1 MEVRRYCSSDGTD
14 EFGTWLGSLADARAK
29 AAILVRIARVGLGN
43 LGDFKPVGNG
53 VLELR
58 IDHGPGYRLYCARV
72 GQELILLLGGGDK
85 RRQARDIRVAQVRL
99 DDYRARSTP
108 R

>member
-1 MEVRRYCSSDGTD
+1 MEARRYCSSDGAD

-29 AAILVRIARVGLGN
+29 AAVLVRIARVELGN

-58 IDHGPGYRLYCARV
+58 IDHGPGLPRV
-72 GQELILLLGGGDK
+72 LRPGGAGVDPASGR
-85 RRQARDIRVAQVRL
+85 RRQAAPG
-99 DDYRARSTP
+99 A
-108 R
+108 

>member
-29 AAILVRIARVGLGN
+29 AAILVRIARIGLGN

-53 VLELR
+53 VR
-58 IDHGPGYRLYCARV
+58 RFGSITAPATACIAPG
-72 GQELILLLGGGDK
+72 
-85 RRQARDIRVAQVRL
+85 
-99 DDYRARSTP
+99 
-108 R
+108 